1 MLGDYLLPPKPPP
14 LRPPPLWPP
23 PLCPPLND
31 PPPRL
36 PPLNELPLLRLPP
49 LNELPRLL
57 ELLPLLNE
65 RLGVDED
72 RLSMLDERELLG
84 EKLREAELLLLRLD
98 EKLREGLL
106 KVPTEECELDDLLP
120 MLELLLGALPILV
133 RSPLLLLAPGVMRV
147 LLSRLALP
155 RKVLVP
161 WLPTFSW
168 RTPEFP
174 RTVVGVLP
182 LPKRLPLPLPKRPP
196 LLLS

>member
-72 RLSMLDERELLG
+72 RLPMLDERELLG

-106 KVPTEECELDDLLP
+106 KVPTEE
-120 MLELLLGALPILV
+120 
-133 RSPLLLLAPGVMRV
+133 
-147 LLSRLALP
+147 
-155 RKVLVP
+155 
-161 WLPTFSW
+161 
-168 RTPEFP
+168 
-174 RTVVGVLP
+174 
-182 LPKRLPLPLPKRPP
+182 
-196 LLLS
+196 